1 MADKQVS
8 SPSSALQP
16 NTTESKSV
24 VGVAFA
30 FGLPAYDQLKSNP
43 DVQCFDR
50 KSQKLI
56 PNIETFL
63 KDNGGLFKEASNSGE
78 VELIPLQSIVY
89 AVVKVTA
96 ASSMNQC
103 PLVAGWGRVTG
114 GLELKER
121 VAQAAAKAKAK
132 PWLHLPGKSK
142 LNLVV
147 SGGGYKTGKF
157 IDCGW
162 SDAKTMKLQMETDK
176 ALRRQIAQFRFD
188 VAKKLAQFS
197 FFKG

>member
-1 MADKQVS
+1 MEGIRLFPGGMKHTYKKYS
-8 SPSSALQP
+8 SQELSITQCPIANLRQRFTNLTVLKINPSVFVFNGGQTGFVAKFSTSARHHGEIGWP

-89 AVVKVTA
+89 AVTPCTA
-96 ASSMNQC
+96 
-103 PLVAGWGRVTG
+103 
-114 GLELKER
+114 
-121 VAQAAAKAKAK
+121 
-132 PWLHLPGKSK
+132 
-142 LNLVV
+142 
-147 SGGGYKTGKF
+147 
-157 IDCGW
+157 
-162 SDAKTMKLQMETDK
+162 
-176 ALRRQIAQFRFD
+176 
-188 VAKKLAQFS
+188 
-197 FFKG
+197 